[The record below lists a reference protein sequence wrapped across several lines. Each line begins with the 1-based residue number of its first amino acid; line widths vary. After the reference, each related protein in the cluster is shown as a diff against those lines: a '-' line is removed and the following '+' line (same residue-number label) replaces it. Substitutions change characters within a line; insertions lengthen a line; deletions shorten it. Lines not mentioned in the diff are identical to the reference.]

1 VSDETRTTVGI
12 LRAARHRIESPRRWC
27 QGSFAVR
34 GSLIVKPASKRATRW
49 CAVGAVH
56 AELGTDPY
64 TWPNVPSPVLA
75 ALWDA
80 AKALYSEGTWMV
92 NDFRGHDAILRVFD
106 EAIRRAEEAPGPAG
120 VAGG

>member
-1 VSDETRTTVGI
+1 MAERSTTVDI

-27 QGSFAVR
+27 QGAFAAR
-34 GSLIVKPASKRATRW
+34 GVLIVKPASKRATRW

-56 AELGTDPY
+56 AELGTDPG
-64 TWPNVPSPVLA
+64 TWPSVPSPALG

-80 AKALYSEGTWMV
+80 AMALYSEDTWMV
-92 NDFRGHDAILRVFD
+92 NDCRGHDDILRVFD
-106 EAIRRAEEAPGPAG
+106 EAIRLAEEAPGPAG